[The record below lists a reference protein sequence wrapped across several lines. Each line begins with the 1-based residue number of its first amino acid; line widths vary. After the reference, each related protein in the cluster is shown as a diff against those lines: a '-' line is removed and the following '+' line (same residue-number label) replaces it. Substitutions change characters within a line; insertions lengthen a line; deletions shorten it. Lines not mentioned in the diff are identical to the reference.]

1 MRQQQADYF
10 ELNNMHGFG
19 TSFQNRNSY
28 TNEHNWEDNKMIQI
42 YNTEKAQHHLISSPE
57 RTTYFILKQ
66 GQQVSNH
73 FSIPVDSSCF

>member
-28 TNEHNWEDNKMIQI
+28 TNEHNWEDNKMI
-42 YNTEKAQHHLISSPE
+42 
-57 RTTYFILKQ
+57 
-66 GQQVSNH
+66 
-73 FSIPVDSSCF
+73 